1 MRRVMCIALAGLL
14 SACAQQS
21 HVKLYEGHE
30 LPKGEV
36 VVVQMPDT
44 LEVMSING
52 QEVPAANSMFGA
64 DTKAL
69 HLQPGEYQISAYYE
83 NIFDIGGG
91 LSHEV
96 VRTRSAVFSLNGE
109 AGDRWRLTFQEP
121 ANLREAQKMENSFS
135 GWAENLRTGERIATQ
150 AGEKPASPVKQL
162 LGGET
167 SSDSTKST
175 VAPLNSAPQ
184 AVSAPVSTPSAAAAP
199 DQTLP
204 HNDATL
210 NTLQQLWL
218 MLSPE
223 SREVFLDWAEQ

>member
-1 MRRVMCIALAGLL
+1 MRRVFCIALAGLL

-21 HVKLYEGHE
+21 HVKLYSGTE
-30 LPKGEV
+30 LPKEQV

-52 QEVPAANSMFGA
+52 RDVPAANSMFGA
-64 DTKAL
+64 DTKIL
-69 HLQPGEYQISAYYE
+69 HLQPGEYQISAFYK
-83 NIFDIGGG
+83 NVFDIGGG

-109 AGDRWRLTFQEP
+109 AGDAWRLAFQEP
-121 ANLREAQKMENSFS
+121 ANLQEAQQQEDSFS

-150 AGEKPASPVKQL
+150 AGAKPASPIKQL

-167 SSDSTKST
+167 SSDNTKST
-175 VAPLNSAPQ
+175 VAPLNSVPQ
-184 AVSAPVSTPSAAAAP
+184 AASAPVSVPSAAAAP
-199 DQTLP
+199 NQTLP

-223 SREVFLDWAEQ
+223 SRQVFMDWAEQ